1 MKNKIVHYLLG
12 SMCVLFGTTVFGK
25 DLDKN
30 NGYYFSGQGEFISIK
45 QNFPETNYS
54 LSLWFRTEKKS
65 NGLLSIRDEDLGVS
79 NDRNIWLSNNHIQHR
94 LFYEEII
101 GSEQLNLADNQWHN
115 LIVVVDE
122 LNGQFIYIDGQVVA
136 HGNLGKSIFDW
147 DKVLNLGYS
156 GWGDKYFFT
165 GWMKNVELYNN
176 VLSKKDILEK
186 FTGKISRNLQANL
199 LGSWTLKNDLKDSTK
214 YQNNGT
220 LRFFKGNKHEYTD
233 LIHGEYLLDTNREN
247 ISTEILKK
255 LKNSRDLALQKI
267 TSNFVVDNNIDTNTK
282 DLNKHKFSAKKYK
295 NINLKNIKASVFTK
309 KTNNNKSENNSNY
322 LLETVGGNLFE
333 NYSENKFTS
342 KKSQNNDFIYKDVSL
357 GDEDYVIL
365 KKSFFQSML
374 SKFLAMK

>member
-309 KTNNNKSENNSNY
+309 KSNNNKSENNSNY